1 MEFLRLFLRHHFAGK
16 PGVASWIVACFL
28 RLLGNKICLS
38 SSIATGPPFLSPF
51 ILFSSSYN
59 SITSSAWSVFDKCQ
73 LSAKLKKSLERVT
86 ELPLNFHELILALK
100 CRGLD
105 FDLRSKYPSLLLGYS
120 TSPRL
125 SESTR
130 PHRETHD
137 VGVDELR
144 ETHWNQV
151 NRIARHGPC
160 RFCVRRL
167 LCSS

>member
-1 MEFLRLFLRHHFAGK
+1 MADATKMFPNECL
-16 PGVASWIVACFL
+16 VAREQEIFVIFRSNGTTFFMTVHLI
-28 RLLGNKICLS
+28 S
-38 SSIATGPPFLSPF
+38 SSN
-51 ILFSSSYN
+51 N
-59 SITSSAWSVFDKCQ
+59 SKTSTAWSVFDKCQ
-73 LSAKLKKSLERVT
+73 LSAKLKKSLEGVT

-100 CRGLD
+100 CRGLN
-105 FDLRSKYPSLLLGYS
+105 FDLRSKYPPLLLGHS
-120 TSPRL
+120 TCSRL

-144 ETHWNQV
+144 ETQWNQV